1 MWGSMAVF
9 RWLSFFCVLTYHA
22 CVGQLVSLDVC
33 ADQWVL
39 ELIKPQYISALSH
52 LAQNC
57 QFSHLAEDAQT
68 LPTHNGSLDQIQKL
82 APCYLIAD
90 GFLHPFKKKSFEKK
104 GWKVIVLPPI
114 REVKD
119 FTHRIKVLRRHLPP
133 HYFKESDKSHGMLHH
148 APHAHKSA
156 LIISSAGQIHGQ
168 YTPGDML
175 LKSIGLKNQARHIG
189 LQPITI
195 GTVCADPPS
204 MILIADLDHRQT
216 RYLKKILKQR
226 AQPYTDLDPKFLMCP
241 TPWHLKHLSKTIGP
255 S

>member
-1 MWGSMAVF
+1 
-9 RWLSFFCVLTYHA
+9 
-22 CVGQLVSLDVC
+22 LDVC

-52 LAQNC
+52 LAQNP
-57 QFSHLAEDAQT
+57 QFSYLAEDAQAF
-68 LPTHNGSLDQIQKL
+68 PRHNSSLEQIQKL
-82 APCYLIAD
+82 APRYLIAD

-114 REVKD
+114 RAIKD
-119 FTHRIKVLRRHLPP
+119 FTQRTKVLRGHLPP
-133 HYFKESDKSHGMLHH
+133 HYFKESDKSHAMI
-148 APHAHKSA
+148 PHASHTHKSV
-156 LIISSAGQIHGQ
+156 LVISSSGQIHGQ
-168 YTPGDML
+168 HTPGDLL
-175 LKSIGLKNQARHIG
+175 LKSTGLKNQAGHIG
-189 LQPITI
+189 LQPMTI
-195 GTVCADPPS
+195 EAVCSDPPS
-204 MILIADLDHRQT
+204 MILIAELDHRQT